1 MNGTMK
7 NYQIM
12 YRMKWEDYPEYEE
25 VYAIDEYDAI
35 VDFFE
40 ILAPIKPEQIEIIRL
55 ERL

>member
-12 YRMKWEDYPEYEE
+12 YRMKWEDHPEYED

-35 VDFFE
+35 VEFFE
-40 ILAPIKPEQIEIIRL
+40 ALKPIKPEQIEIIKL
-55 ERL
+55 EVL